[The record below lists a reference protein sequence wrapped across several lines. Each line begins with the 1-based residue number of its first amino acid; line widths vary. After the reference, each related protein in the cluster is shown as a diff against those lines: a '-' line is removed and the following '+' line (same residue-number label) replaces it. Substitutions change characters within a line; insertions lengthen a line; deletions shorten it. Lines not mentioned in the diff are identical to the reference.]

1 MLTLKAYAKI
11 NLTLEVLGRRDD
23 GYHEVATI
31 MQTVDLHD
39 TVSLTPAEDI
49 TLSCDD
55 PALES
60 PDNLAYKA
68 AQLLRDESGYTGG
81 AHIAI
86 EKAIPVSAGLGGG
99 SSDAAATLRG
109 LNDLWRL
116 NMSTTQ
122 LQTLAA
128 RLGSDVPF
136 LLQGGT
142 AIALGRGERVRH
154 LPPADIQWMVVLT
167 PDVSH
172 TGAVPGGAVASCAV
186 ESKTAALYGKLTPA
200 NYTRGFLTRKLEAR
214 IRGGHD
220 LPAQFLFNAFDD
232 VAFDGY
238 PGIEHCWNTF
248 TELGA
253 REIHL
258 SGSGPSMYAL
268 MPRREVGTA
277 IHLLL
282 RHKHGMN
289 AHLVQAIQPDQVS
302 PLPGGEG

>member
-1 MLTLKAYAKI
+1 MLTLKAHAKI

-39 TVSLTPAEDI
+39 TVRLTPAADI
-49 TLSCDD
+49 TLSCND
-55 PALES
+55 PALQS
-60 PDNLAYKA
+60 ADNLAYKA
-68 AQLLRDESGYTGG
+68 AQLLRDESGFSGG

-86 EKAIPVSAGLGGG
+86 DKAIPVSAGLGGG

-109 LNDLWRL
+109 LNDLWNL
-116 NMSTTQ
+116 GMTTAQ
-122 LQTLAA
+122 LQSLAA

-136 LLQGGT
+136 LLKGGT

-167 PDVSH
+167 PDVRHAGDS
-172 TGAVPGGAVASCAV
+172 P
-186 ESKTAALYGKLTPA
+186 SKTAALYGMLTPS

-214 IRGGHD
+214 IRGGGD
-220 LPAQFLFNAFDD
+220 VPAQFLFNVFDD
-232 VAFDGY
+232 VTFDGY
-238 PGIEHCWNTF
+238 PGMEHAWNTF

-258 SGSGPSMYAL
+258 SGSGPSLYAL

-282 RHKHGMN
+282 RHKHGIN
-289 AHLVQAIQPDQVS
+289 AHLVQAVQPH
-302 PLPGGEG
+302 

>member
-1 MLTLKAYAKI
+1 MLTLRAYAKI

-39 TVSLTPAEDI
+39 TVRLAPADNI
-49 TLSCDD
+49 TLACDD
-55 PALES
+55 TSLQS
-60 PDNLAYKA
+60 SDNLAYKA
-68 AQLLRDESGYTGG
+68 AQLLRDESGYLGG

-86 EKAIPVSAGLGGG
+86 EKAIPVSSGLGGG

-109 LNDLWRL
+109 LNDLWQAGMPDPEL
-116 NMSTTQ
+116 ES
-122 LQTLAA
+122 LAA

-136 LLQGGT
+136 LLKGGT
-142 AIALGRGERVRH
+142 AIALGRGERVRR
-154 LPPADIQWMVVLT
+154 LPPANIQWVVVVT
-167 PDVSH
+167 PDIRHAGDS
-172 TGAVPGGAVASCAV
+172 P
-186 ESKTAALYGKLTPA
+186 SKTAALYGMLTPS

-214 IRGGHD
+214 IRGGGD
-220 LPAQFLFNAFDD
+220 VPAQFLFNVFDD

-238 PGIEHCWNTF
+238 SGMEPCWNTF
-248 TELGA
+248 AELGA

-258 SGSGPSMYAL
+258 SGSGPSIYAL

-282 RHKHGMN
+282 RHKHGLN
-289 AHLVQAIQPDQVS
+289 AHLVQAVQP
-302 PLPGGEG
+302 

>member
-1 MLTLKAYAKI
+1 MTLRAYAKI

-39 TVSLTPAEDI
+39 TVRLTPSDDI

-55 PALES
+55 TTLQS
-60 PDNLAYKA
+60 SDNLAYKA
-68 AQLLRDESGYTGG
+68 AQLLRDESGYSGG

-86 EKAIPVSAGLGGG
+86 DKAIPVSAGLGGG

-109 LNDLWRL
+109 LNDLWQVGMPDPEL
-116 NMSTTQ
+116 ES
-122 LQTLAA
+122 LAA

-136 LLQGGT
+136 LLKGGA

-154 LPPADIQWMVVLT
+154 LPPANIQWMVVVT
-167 PDVSH
+167 PDVRH
-172 TGAVPGGAVASCAV
+172 TGDSP
-186 ESKTAALYGKLTPA
+186 SKTAALYGMLTPS

-214 IRGGHD
+214 IRGGGD
-220 LPAQFLFNAFDD
+220 VPAQFLFNVFDD

-238 PGIEHCWNTF
+238 PGMEHIWNTF

-258 SGSGPSMYAL
+258 SGSGPSIYAL

-282 RHKHGMN
+282 RHKHGIN
-289 AHLVQAIQPDQVS
+289 AHLVQAVQPD
-302 PLPGGEG
+302 

>member
-55 PALES
+55 PALVS
-60 PDNLAYKA
+60 PDNLAHKA
-68 AQLLRDESGYTGG
+68 AQLLRDESGYNGG

-109 LNDLWRL
+109 LNDLWQL

-128 RLGSDVPF
+128 KLGSDVPF

-154 LPPADIQWMVVLT
+154 LPSADIQWMVVLT

-172 TGAVPGGAVASCAV
+172 SGATN
-186 ESKTAALYGKLTPA
+186 SKTAALYGKLTPA

-220 LPAQFLFNAFDD
+220 LPAQFLFNAFDE

-289 AHLVQAIQPDQVS
+289 AHLVEAIQPDQVS
-302 PLPGGEG
+302 SLPGGEG

>member
-39 TVSLTPAEDI
+39 TVSLTPAADI

-68 AQLLRDESGYTGG
+68 AQLLRHDSGYTGG

-109 LNDLWRL
+109 LNDLWQIG
-116 NMSTTQ
+116 MTTTQ
-122 LQTLAA
+122 LQSLAA
-128 RLGSDVPF
+128 KLGSDVPF

-154 LPPADIQWMVVLT
+154 LPPADVKWMVVLT
-167 PDVSH
+167 PDVAHAGDS
-172 TGAVPGGAVASCAV
+172 P
-186 ESKTAALYGKLTPA
+186 SKTAALYSILTPA

-220 LPAQFLFNAFDD
+220 VPAQFLFNAFDD

-238 PGIEHCWNTF
+238 PGLEKCWNTF
-248 TELGA
+248 AEIGA

-258 SGSGPSMYAL
+258 SGSGPSIYAL

-277 IHLLL
+277 FHLLL

-289 AHLVQAIQPDQVS
+289 AHLVSAIQP
-302 PLPGGEG
+302 

>member
-39 TVSLTPAEDI
+39 AVRLTPADDI

-55 PALES
+55 SSLQS

-68 AQLLRDESGYTGG
+68 AELLRQESGYTDG

-86 EKAIPVSAGLGGG
+86 DKAIPVSAGLGGG

-109 LNDLWRL
+109 LNELW
-116 NMSTTQ
+116 Q
-122 LQTLAA
+122 LRMTPAQLETIAA
-128 RLGSDVPF
+128 KLGSDVPF

-142 AIALGRGERVRH
+142 AIALGRGERIRH
-154 LPPADIQWMVVLT
+154 LPPANVQWLVVIT
-167 PDVSH
+167 PDVRH
-172 TGAVPGGAVASCAV
+172 KGDTP
-186 ESKTAALYGKLTPA
+186 SKTAALYGMLTPA
-200 NYTRGFLTRKLEAR
+200 NYTKGFLTRKLEAR
-214 IRGGHD
+214 IRGGGD
-220 LPAQFLFNAFDD
+220 VPAQFLFNAFDD
-232 VAFDGY
+232 VAFDAY
-238 PGIEHCWNTF
+238 PGMEECWSAF

-258 SGSGPSMYAL
+258 SGSGPSIYAL

-282 RHKHGMN
+282 RHKHGLN
-289 AHLVQAIQPDQVS
+289 AHLVSAIQS
-302 PLPGGEG
+302 E